1 MAKRKTI
8 ALALGSGGARGY
20 AHIGVI
26 EEVLARGY
34 DIRAISGCSMG
45 ALVGGIYAA
54 GQLDAYR
61 DWVCKLDY
69 FDVLRLVDVTWSPMG
84 AIRARR
90 IMGELEALIGNIR
103 IEDLPIAVTTVA
115 TDLIAQKEVWFQS
128 GNLLEAIRASI
139 AVPGVI
145 TPVQRDGK
153 VLVDG
158 GLMNPLP
165 ITPLVAAHVDLVL
178 AVNATAH
185 SPRNQTLEQML
196 PPAEAAEEEAREAAL
211 EARGG
216 GFNNWLSG
224 IRRSAERM
232 FSAEKDQALEEN
244 APALASPIAGVPL
257 PPGGTTRAQLDALQA
272 QDTLASRT
280 ATDAAPVG
288 ETLNDALRNALSDVR
303 DGRNERDDRASAQR
317 EAFEDT
323 AAEGT
328 PTTSAST
335 RDATFEHPWNAP
347 AAKDEVQ
354 GADELNDDSQ
364 QVEEN
369 APELAWGKLDMM
381 MRSFDITQATLAKY
395 KIAGYP
401 PDILVEIPKT
411 VCGAYEFHRAEGLIK
426 LGRHLAA
433 EALDR
438 YEKGMDG

>member
-90 IMGELEALIGNIR
+90 IMEELEALIGDTR
-103 IEDLPIAVTTVA
+103 IEDLPIPLTTVA

-145 TPVQRDGK
+145 TPVQRDRK
-153 VLVDG
+153 MLVDG

-211 EARGG
+211 QAQEG
-216 GFNNWLSG
+216 GFGDWLRG
-224 IRRSAERM
+224 VRRSAERM
-232 FSAEKDQALEEN
+232 FSAEREATQPPE
-244 APALASPIAGVPL
+244 LAEPPPSSTSAVSPLGGVPL
-257 PPGGTTRAQLDALQA
+257 PPGGSLAPPFTTLSEAPE
-272 QDTLASRT
+272 TEP
-280 ATDAAPVG
+280 ATSTGA
-288 ETLNDALRNALSDVR
+288 TLNDVLNQAVKE
-303 DGRNERDDRASAQR
+303 GRDDADPR
-317 EAFEDT
+317 EAQGRQSENRESRRL
-323 AAEGT
+323 AEIEEG
-328 PTTSAST
+328 
-335 RDATFEHPWNAP
+335 
-347 AAKDEVQ
+347 V
-354 GADELNDDSQ
+354 DDDNS
-364 QVEEN
+364 
-369 APELAWGKLDMM
+369 PEQAWGKLDMM

-438 YEKGMDG
+438 YEKGLDG